1 MVPVTAG
8 VEGGVV
14 INPIISGGLTVGK
27 LTGLHLSDN
36 DGTRINEGLDCRSSG
51 VSNRVRFIV
60 SAVATASFDTL
71 DIIDILNTETNL
83 WVNK

>member
-1 MVPVTAG
+1 MITITAG

-14 INPIISGGLTVGK
+14 INPIISGGLTVSE

-36 DGTRINEGLDCRSSG
+36 DGTRINEGLNCRSSG
-51 VSNRVRFIV
+51 VSDWVRFIV
-60 SAVATASFDTL
+60 SAVATAGFDTL

-83 WVNK
+83 